1 MLLGDEALAQ
11 GALDAGI
18 SGFYGYPGTPSTEI
32 IEYAQKSKQAA
43 ENNIHRTWSSNEK
56 TALEAALGM
65 SASGKRAM
73 VTMKHVGLNVA
84 ADPLMNSAITGAS
97 GGLIIAV
104 ADDPSMHSSQNEQ
117 DSRYYGN
124 FAMIPVLEP
133 GNQQECYD
141 MAFYGFELSEKYH
154 IPVLLRLTTRLAHS
168 RSGIVTKEPIPQN
181 EMRKPEDMFQFML
194 LPAIARK
201 KYQHHL
207 ELQKDF
213 MRESLNS
220 PFNAYKTEAS
230 SKKLGIITTG
240 LAYNYLREAFKGE
253 EIPYPVL
260 KIGQYPLPEKQ
271 IHQLY
276 DSCDELLVIEEGM
289 PVVEEQLKGLAFPG
303 LKPIHG
309 RLDGY
314 LPRTGELNP
323 NLVAKAFSL
332 PDTIGRPVPE
342 IVVGRP
348 PALCVGCPHSDT
360 FLSLNEVMAE
370 EVMFLAILV
379 VTLLD
384 LCPHIILSIL
394 VWIWV
399 LLLLWLKVHLIVDFS
414 QPLLLLEIAL
424 SAIPE

>member
-1 MLLGDEALAQ
+1 
-11 GALDAGI
+11 
-18 SGFYGYPGTPSTEI
+18 
-32 IEYAQKSKQAA
+32 
-43 ENNIHRTWSSNEK
+43 
-56 TALEAALGM
+56 
-65 SASGKRAM
+65 
-73 VTMKHVGLNVA
+73 
-84 ADPLMNSAITGAS
+84 
-97 GGLIIAV
+97 
-104 ADDPSMHSSQNEQ
+104 
-117 DSRYYGN
+117 
-124 FAMIPVLEP
+124 
-133 GNQQECYD
+133 
-141 MAFYGFELSEKYH
+141 
-154 IPVLLRLTTRLAHS
+154 VLLRLTTRLAHS

-201 KYQHHL
+201 KYQHQL
-207 ELQKDF
+207 DLQKDF

-348 PALCVGCPHSDT
+348 PALCCR
-360 FLSLNEVMAE
+360 LSS
-370 EVMFLAILV
+370 FRY
-379 VTLLD
+379 
-384 LCPHIILSIL
+384 
-394 VWIWV
+394 
-399 LLLLWLKVHLIVDFS
+399 FS
-414 QPLLLLEIAL
+414 FFE
-424 SAIPE
+424 